1 MTKARSLDAQF
12 GKRAFNACTT
22 IHQLHTLANIK
33 TQPPATREAGGM
45 ANPNQQAR
53 SAHGKYV
60 RTPETARRDAQAA
73 QLRAEGWTFEAI
85 AGELGY
91 SDKSTCRQA
100 IRRALREIV
109 QGPAEQLL
117 TLHMERLETLY
128 AEAVDVLE
136 RDHVVVSHGKV
147 VTDDEGNPLIDSG
160 PKLAAIREARATLN
174 AFWDLTGMK
183 KPAKVEHSGGVKYE
197 VVGVLPEDLV

>member
-1 MTKARSLDAQF
+1 
-12 GKRAFNACTT
+12 
-22 IHQLHTLANIK
+22 
-33 TQPPATREAGGM
+33 M